1 MKLPLPRIRSML
13 CEGASLGGLR
23 RVLDLGDGGRRVR
36 LSKDVREDAV
46 ERDDMEGE
54 LDELRDEL
62 EDDSEESGRVK

>member
-1 MKLPLPRIRSML
+1 ML

-23 RVLDLGDGGRRVR
+23 RFLDLGDGGRRVR

-54 LDELRDEL
+54 LDELREL